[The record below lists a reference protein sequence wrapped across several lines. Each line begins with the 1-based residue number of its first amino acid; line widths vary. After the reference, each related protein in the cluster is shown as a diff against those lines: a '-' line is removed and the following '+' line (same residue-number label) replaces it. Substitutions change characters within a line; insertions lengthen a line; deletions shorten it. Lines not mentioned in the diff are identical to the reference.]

1 MSDKF
6 EQFVSVEDGGRVWR
20 DIDSAP
26 TDGTEIILRKG
37 ERVTA
42 GSYQHWS
49 ETEDHYDDSGC
60 LIGRETIDCGASWC
74 SYDGGFCDDDLP
86 THWMPMPEPPSND

>member
-6 EQFVSVEDGGRVWR
+6 EQLVSVEDGDRVWR

-37 ERVTA
+37 DRVTA

-49 ETEDHYDDSGC
+49 ETENHHDDS
-60 LIGRETIDCGASWC
+60 LSMVERVIAKAK
-74 SYDGGFCDDDLP
+74 
-86 THWMPMPEPPSND
+86 